1 MGTRAIVAGAVTGL
15 AIVAL
20 ARRPALAPVIQKLRD
35 EHYPKA
41 TREWLQE
48 QERLQREAGHFVL
61 GWIGEEEPQFPPG
74 TKN

>member
-1 MGTRAIVAGAVTGL
+1 MGTRAIVAGTVTGL

-20 ARRPALAPVIQKLRD
+20 APVIKKKLRD